1 MILYIYNMDPI
12 KTTVMIA
19 QQLETQSLNA
29 IVSGFS
35 FASAIAYMDLVRWM
49 ISQVVK
55 VNKNGGQYYLLT
67 ALLTTLLS
75 IIVYMIIR
83 NFIHPDIK
91 QSQPIYAVA
100 A

>member
-1 MILYIYNMDPI
+1 MDPI

-49 ISQVVK
+49 VSQVVK

-75 IIVYMIIR
+75 IIVYMVVR
-83 NFIHPDIK
+83 NFIQPDIK

>member
-1 MILYIYNMDPI
+1 MDPV

-49 ISQVVK
+49 ISRVVK
-55 VNKNGGQYYLLT
+55 VNKNGGQYYLIT

-83 NFIHPDIK
+83 NFIEPDVK
-91 QSQPIYAVA
+91 QSQPIYSVSA
-100 A
+100 

>member
-1 MILYIYNMDPI
+1 MDPV

-67 ALLTTLLS
+67 ALLTSLLS
-75 IIVYMIIR
+75 IIVYMVIR
-83 NFIHPDIK
+83 NFIQPDIK
-91 QSQPIYAVA
+91 QAQPVYAVG
-100 A
+100 

>member
-1 MILYIYNMDPI
+1 MDPI